1 LSDSLNKLFADLER
15 RKIVCPL
22 PIPWEALFRFIEKTK
37 KLKMYPIEKG
47 PEVRLHNPLILGGWG
62 ASDRDKWHRF
72 KYHLREADEL
82 GVLNLAEE
90 FLSGLRPKDFLFYRD
105 AMSEKSAWDVEKE
118 LKDEVDKVLIKA
130 LPFVQTALD
139 LNVPQRQ
146 QYNPKKLHALFKKHG
161 FFGDYAPTVS
171 DATDFETVE
180 ALRQAHDIY
189 NKQSRMMEGK
199 RDLEDFCE
207 AISDLRIR
215 TE

>member
-1 LSDSLNKLFADLER
+1 
-15 RKIVCPL
+15 
-22 PIPWEALFRFIEKTK
+22 
-37 KLKMYPIEKG
+37 MYPIEKG